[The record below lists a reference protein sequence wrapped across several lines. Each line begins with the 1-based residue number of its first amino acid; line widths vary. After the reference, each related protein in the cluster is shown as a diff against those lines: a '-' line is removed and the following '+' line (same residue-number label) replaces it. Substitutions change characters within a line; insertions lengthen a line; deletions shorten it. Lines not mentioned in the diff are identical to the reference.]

1 MGIQISFEVP
11 VFSFFL
17 GGAKNEIV
25 GSYGKAFHSYCE
37 KKNHMQK
44 NEVLIG
50 HTKISSKWMCW
61 AASHWPARP
70 VLAQLQDQK
79 KDPGIGDRDIR
90 SLMDEG
96 AQVTPHH
103 RQQIAGRIRE

>member
-1 MGIQISFEVP
+1 
-11 VFSFFL
+11 
-17 GGAKNEIV
+17 
-25 GSYGKAFHSYCE
+25 
-37 KKNHMQK
+37 MQK

-61 AASHWPARP
+61 VAPHRPARP

-79 KDPGIGDRDIR
+79 KEPGIGDRDIR
-90 SLMDEG
+90 SLTDEG

-103 RQQIAGRIRE
+103 GQQIAGRTRR